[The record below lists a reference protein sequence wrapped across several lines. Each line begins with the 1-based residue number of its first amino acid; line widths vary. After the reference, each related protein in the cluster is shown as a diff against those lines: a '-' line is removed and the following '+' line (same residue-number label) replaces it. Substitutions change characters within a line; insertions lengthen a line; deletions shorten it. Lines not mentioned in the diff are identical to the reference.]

1 MLRRPPRSTR
11 NDTLL
16 PYTTLFR
23 SADYIAGGERNALV
37 QGIIDASVRLADKS
51 RQPFATL
58 FDDFLGAVSGRTV
71 DDNMLHVLVCLHG
84 CRTKAVGHGIG
95 GVVSRCYE

>member
-1 MLRRPPRSTR
+1 MRKKVVGMKK
-11 NDTLL
+11 
-16 PYTTLFR
+16 
-23 SADYIAGGERNALV
+23 ADYIAGGERNALV

-71 DDNMLHVLVCLHG
+71 DDNMLHVLVCQIGRAHVRTPVTNAQIV
-84 CRTKAVGHGIG
+84 CRLLFEKKK
-95 GVVSRCYE
+95 RKDWWD

>member
-1 MLRRPPRSTR
+1 MRKKVVGMKK
-11 NDTLL
+11 
-16 PYTTLFR
+16 
-23 SADYIAGGERNALV
+23 ADYIAGGERNALV

-84 CRTKAVGHGIG
+84 CRTKAVGHRSEERRVGKG
-95 GVVSRCYE
+95 CVSTCRSRWSPVH